1 MQINHGMEAQPVEIV
16 QLQYGLAFPCMCIKY
31 ILLHEIT
38 CEIVAFGLVVLI
50 FNLWLTGSDP
60 LLLSSYCQ
68 WYHTRLHAQTVCRKL
83 VSNLSQQ
90 YGQGCSGDLMGC
102 PPLQGKLKKEMTNS
116 TCISD

>member
-1 MQINHGMEAQPVEIV
+1 MEAQPVEIV

-38 CEIVAFGLVVLI
+38 YEIMAFGLVVLI
-50 FNLWLTGSDP
+50 FNLWQTGSDP
-60 LLLSSYCQ
+60 LLLSSNCQ
-68 WYHTRLHAQTVCRKL
+68 WYHTRLHAQTVCHKL

-102 PPLQGKLKKEMTNS
+102 PPLQGKMKKEMTNS